1 MPHLCV
7 IAQAP
12 EECPEAVAQ
21 LIEQC
26 LEKEVSAR
34 PNARQVSEP
43 NYFKHALKLVC
54 MTKQVGALYSWVVAW
69 LEGCMTESA
78 SLLLCWDQVRQ
89 EAI

>member
-7 IAQAP
+7 IAQVP

-54 MTKQVGALYSWVVAW
+54 MTKHIVFMGGGMAGRLHDGVSVAVTV
-69 LEGCMTESA
+69 LGPSETRSNLA
-78 SLLLCWDQVRQ
+78 R
-89 EAI
+89 